1 MDSSIISTVYTHD
14 GDSGDTLVSTIRFPK
29 YHPCLHFI
37 GSVDEA
43 LAFIGL
49 AIEKCSS
56 TPIVKDLEYVY
67 KLISKIAASLQ
78 TNWCPDES
86 IIAETEKKIDEKPK
100 PKTFIPNYVENP
112 RYGGVAPIAITR
124 TIIRRAERWF
134 WQCFHE
140 TGLGCKNIG
149 ILLNRLSDFVFV
161 LQYQA
166 MITETSR

>member
-1 MDSSIISTVYTHD
+1 MSSPIITTVYTHE
-14 GDSGDTLVSTIRFPK
+14 GDSGDTIVSTIKFPK

-37 GSVDEA
+37 GSIDEA

-49 AIEKCSS
+49 AIEKYPNES
-56 TPIVKDLEYVY
+56 IAKELEYVY
-67 KLISKIAASLQ
+67 KLVSRIAASLQ

-86 IIAETEKKIDEKPK
+86 TIAEIEKKIDEKPK

-112 RYGGVAPIAITR
+112 RHGGIATIAIVR
-124 TIIRRAERWF
+124 TVIRRAERWF
-134 WQCFHE
+134 WHCFNE

-149 ILLNRLSDFVFV
+149 VLLNRLSDLVFV

-166 MITETSR
+166 LLTETSR